1 MFRFWAS
8 EIAMKKLSLIL
19 IGIFMLTACANP
31 ASSTTE
37 IAVPPT
43 GTLPTAEIV
52 DSPASDSVIA
62 SAVVLPAQI
71 SELSFSISAL
81 VKDIPVAE
89 GDSVPA
95 GQILMTLNT
104 PELEFA
110 VIAAEQDYNA
120 RALAAELQKAEKVKT
135 VSPTTGKI
143 RWVSLPRE
151 VYLKA
156 LAVADQSKSVWDSAI
171 ANLAQG
177 TLLAPFDGNVVSI
190 NVATGELV
198 QTNQVVLTFA
208 TLDHLQIQTTDLSER
223 DITEIKIGQSVDV
236 YIEAL
241 DVTVTGKV
249 IRISPIA
256 NTSGGDVVFPITI
269 ELDEQ
274 PDGLLWGMTAE
285 VEIGTK

>member
-1 MFRFWAS
+1 
-8 EIAMKKLSLIL
+8 
-19 IGIFMLTACANP
+19 
-31 ASSTTE
+31 
-37 IAVPPT
+37 
-43 GTLPTAEIV
+43 
-52 DSPASDSVIA
+52 
-62 SAVVLPAQI
+62 
-71 SELSFSISAL
+71 
-81 VKDIPVAE
+81 
-89 GDSVPA
+89 
-95 GQILMTLNT
+95 LMTLNT

-110 VIAAEQDYNA
+110 VMAAEQDYNA

-177 TLLAPFDGNVVSI
+177 TLLAPFDGTVVSV
-190 NVATGELV
+190 NVTTGELV
-198 QTNQVVLTFA
+198 QANQVVLTFA

-223 DITEIKIGQSVDV
+223 DITEIKIGESVDV

-241 DVTVTGKV
+241 DVTVTGRV

-256 NTSGGDVVFPITI
+256 DTSGGDVVFPITI

-274 PDGLLWGMTAE
+274 PNGLLWGMTAE